1 MHSSADLIVMVL
13 SCVVQE
19 VKDTMDKEALYKIL
33 MESNAVEMVA
43 LISHHFVFLCLFCLY
58 FDKVKYPAVKVMRRR
73 FFTRVDQ
80 KFLQSKNNK
89 SYISMLF

>member
-58 FDKVKYPAVKVMRRR
+58 FD
-73 FFTRVDQ
+73 
-80 KFLQSKNNK
+80 
-89 SYISMLF
+89 ISVS